1 MDLNTINR
9 GKDMLEVLSRLQFA
23 LTVAFHFLFVPFTI
37 GLIIF
42 VLIFEYKYFKTD
54 DQKFKRLS
62 EFFGNIFIINYAFG
76 IVTGIVMTVQFGTNW
91 SEYVRAMGDVFG
103 SPLVI
108 EALLAFFLEATFAG
122 IWAFRRNK
130 ISKRFRL
137 ITIVMIFIGVMLSA
151 LWIITANGFMQN
163 PVGATW
169 LVDEGKVIF
178 DNFGNLFFNPYAW
191 YMFTHNHL
199 ASIMLTAFIVL
210 AISMYHIQRKHHED
224 AFKISAKLAA
234 WIILIS
240 AVLMPITGNLYM
252 NLIATVQPDKL
263 NMIQN
268 GVSVSEDVGSVL
280 PIYVKGAFTVMV
292 GLGTFFIILGL
303 YVVINFEKI
312 YTSTTLKKIM
322 FAMIPLPYIAIITGW
337 MVAEMGR
344 QPWIIYNMMKV
355 SEGISQVPV
364 EQVWFSIILLISFYV
379 VLFFMD
385 YFLSIRTIRRG
396 FDGEIA

>member
-1 MDLNTINR
+1 
-9 GKDMLEVLSRLQFA
+9 MLEVLSRLQFA
-23 LTVAFHFLFVPFTI
+23 LTVAFHFIFVPFTI

-42 VLIFEYKYFKTD
+42 ILIFEHKYFKSD
-54 DQKFKRLS
+54 DKKYKKLS
-62 EFFGNIFIINYAFG
+62 EFFGNLFIINYAFG

-122 IWAFRRNK
+122 IWAFRRDK
-130 ISKRFRL
+130 ISKTFRL
-137 ITIVMIFIGVMLSA
+137 VTVWMIFIGVMLSA

-169 LVDEGKVIF
+169 LVDEGRVIF

-191 YMFTHNHL
+191 YMFIHSQL
-199 ASIMLTAFIVL
+199 SSILLTSFIVL
-210 AISMYHIQRKHHED
+210 AISMYHVQRKHHED
-224 AFKISAKLAA
+224 AFKIAAKIAGWVL
-234 WIILIS
+234 LIT
-240 AVLMPITGNLYM
+240 AVLLPISGNLYM
-252 NLIATVQPDKL
+252 GLIANVQPDKL

-268 GVSVSEDVGSVL
+268 GVSASADVGNVL
-280 PIYVKGAFTVMV
+280 PVYVRGAYLVMV
-292 GLGTFFIILGL
+292 GLGSFFIIFGL
-303 YVVINFEKI
+303 YVIVNFNRV
-312 YTSTTLKKIM
+312 YTSPTLKRIM
-322 FAMIPLPYIAIITGW
+322 FVLIPAPYIAIIAGW

-355 SEGISQVPV
+355 SQGISQVPV

-379 VLFFMD
+379 LLFFMD
-385 YFLSIRTIRRG
+385 YYLSIKAIRKG
-396 FDGEIA
+396 FDGEGL

>member
-1 MDLNTINR
+1 
-9 GKDMLEVLSRLQFA
+9 MLETLSRTQFA
-23 LTVAFHFLFVPFTI
+23 LTVAFHFIFVPFTI

-42 VLIFEYKYFKTD
+42 VLIFEHRYYKSNDLKYK
-54 DQKFKRLS
+54 KLS

-76 IVTGIVMTVQFGTNW
+76 IVTGVVMTVQFGTNW

-122 IWAFRRNK
+122 IWAFRRDK
-130 ISKRFRL
+130 ISKTFRL
-137 ITIVMIFIGVMLSA
+137 VTVWMIFIGVMLSA

-169 LVDEGKVIF
+169 LVDEGRVIF

-191 YMFTHNHL
+191 YMFIHNHL
-199 ASIMLTAFIVL
+199 ASILLTSFIVL
-210 AISMYHIQRKHHED
+210 AISMYHIQRKHNED
-224 AFKISAKLAA
+224 AFKIAAKVAA
-234 WIILIS
+234 WVILIT
-240 AVLMPITGNLYM
+240 AVLLPVSGNLYM
-252 NLIATVQPDKL
+252 NVIAVAQPDKL

-268 GVSVSEDVGSVL
+268 GVSVSPDVGEIL
-280 PIYVKGAFTVMV
+280 PVYVKGAYTTMV
-292 GLGTFFIILGL
+292 GLGTVFILFGL
-303 YVVINFEKI
+303 YVVIYFKRI
-312 YTSTTLKKIM
+312 YTSKTLKRIM
-322 FAMIPLPYIAIITGW
+322 FAAIPLPYIAIITGW

-364 EQVWFSIILLISFYV
+364 EQVWFSIILIMSFYV
-379 VLFFMD
+379 LLFFMD
-385 YFLSIRTIRRG
+385 YYLSIKTIRRG
-396 FDGEIA
+396 FDGDIK

>member
-1 MDLNTINR
+1 MEVCF
-9 GKDMLEVLSRLQFA
+9 MLEVLSRLQFA
-23 LTVAFHFLFVPFTI
+23 LTVAFHFIFVPFTI

-42 VLIFEYKYFKTD
+42 VLVFEYKYYKSD
-54 DQKFKRLS
+54 DQKYKKLS

-122 IWAFRRNK
+122 IWAFRRDK
-130 ISKRFRL
+130 ISKKFRL
-137 ITIVMIFIGVMLSA
+137 ISVVMIFIGVMLSA

-169 LVDEGKVIF
+169 LVDEGRVIF
-178 DNFGNLFFNPYAW
+178 ENFGNLFFNPYAW

-199 ASIMLTAFIVL
+199 ASILLTGFVVL
-210 AISMYHIQRKHHED
+210 AISLYHIQRKHHEE
-224 AFKISAKLAA
+224 AFTISAKLAA
-234 WIILIS
+234 WVILVS

-252 NLIATVQPDKL
+252 TLIADVQPDKL
-263 NMIQN
+263 NMILN
-268 GVSVSEDVGSVL
+268 GVSMNEEVSPVL
-280 PIYVKGAFTVMV
+280 AVYVRGAYVVMV
-292 GLGTFFIILGL
+292 GLGTFFIAFGL
-303 YVVINFEKI
+303 YTVIYFNRVKH
-312 YTSTTLKKIM
+312 SVNLKRIL
-322 FAMIPLPYIAIITGW
+322 FALIPTPYIAIMTGW

-344 QPWIIYNMMKV
+344 QPWIIYNMMRV

-364 EQVWFSIILLISFYV
+364 AQVWFSIILIISFYV

-385 YFLSIRTIRRG
+385 YYLSIKTIRRG
-396 FDGEIA
+396 FDGDIK

>member
-1 MDLNTINR
+1 
-9 GKDMLEVLSRLQFA
+9 MLEALSRTQFA
-23 LTVAFHFLFVPFTI
+23 LTVAFHFIFVPFTI

-42 VLIFEYKYFKTD
+42 VLIFEHKYFKTD
-54 DQKFKRLS
+54 DQKYKKLS

-76 IVTGIVMTVQFGTNW
+76 IVTGVVMTVQFGTNW

-122 IWAFRRNK
+122 IWAFRRDK
-130 ISKRFRL
+130 ISKTFRL
-137 ITIVMIFIGVMLSA
+137 VTVWMIFIGVMLSA

-169 LVDEGKVIF
+169 LVDEGRVIF

-191 YMFTHNHL
+191 YMFIHNQL
-199 ASIMLTAFIVL
+199 ASILLTSFIVI

-224 AFKISAKLAA
+224 AFKIAAKVAA
-234 WIILIS
+234 WVLLIA
-240 AVLMPITGNLYM
+240 AVLLPISGNLYM
-252 NLIATVQPDKL
+252 NVIAVAQPDKL

-268 GVSVSEDVGSVL
+268 GLSASADVGDVL
-280 PIYVKGAFTVMV
+280 PIYVKGAFTTMV
-292 GLGTFFIILGL
+292 GLGTVFILFGL
-303 YVVINFEKI
+303 YVVIYFNRV
-312 YTSTTLKKIM
+312 YTSKTLKRIM
-322 FAMIPLPYIAIITGW
+322 FATIPLPYIAIITGW

-355 SEGISQVPV
+355 SEGISQIPV
-364 EQVWFSIILLISFYV
+364 EQVWFSIVLIMSFYV
-379 VLFFMD
+379 LLFFMD
-385 YFLSIRTIRRG
+385 YYLSIKTIRRG
-396 FDGEIA
+396 FDGDIK

>member
-1 MDLNTINR
+1 
-9 GKDMLEVLSRLQFA
+9 MLEVLSRLQFA
-23 LTVAFHFLFVPFTI
+23 LTVAFHFIFVPFTI

-42 VLIFEYKYFKTD
+42 ILIFEHKYFRSD
-54 DQKFKRLS
+54 DKKYKKLS
-62 EFFGNIFIINYAFG
+62 EFFGNLFIINYAFG

-122 IWAFRRNK
+122 IWAFRRDK
-130 ISKRFRL
+130 ISKTFRL
-137 ITIVMIFIGVMLSA
+137 VTVWMIFIGVMLSA

-169 LVDEGKVIF
+169 LVDEGRVIF

-191 YMFTHNHL
+191 YMFIHSQL
-199 ASIMLTAFIVL
+199 SSILLTSFIVL
-210 AISMYHIQRKHHED
+210 AISMYHVQRKHHED
-224 AFKISAKLAA
+224 AFKIAAKIAGWVL
-234 WIILIS
+234 LIT
-240 AVLMPITGNLYM
+240 AVLLPVSGNLYM
-252 NLIATVQPDKL
+252 GLIANVQPDKL

-268 GVSVSEDVGSVL
+268 GVSASTDVGNVL
-280 PIYVKGAFTVMV
+280 PVYVRGAYLVMV
-292 GLGTFFIILGL
+292 GLGSFFIIFGL
-303 YVVINFEKI
+303 YVIINFNRV
-312 YTSTTLKKIM
+312 YTSPTLKRIM
-322 FAMIPLPYIAIITGW
+322 FVLIPAPYIAIIAGW

-355 SEGISQVPV
+355 SQGISQVPV

-379 VLFFMD
+379 LLFFMD
-385 YFLSIRTIRRG
+385 YYLSIKAIRKG
-396 FDGEIA
+396 FDGEGL